1 MISFIS
7 IFGLLLSVAASPVP
21 TGNPGE
27 WATTIDYPP
36 AAIFNRQEGIVV
48 FQLVVNVDGTPSQCT
63 IVESSGHPV
72 LDTKTCELM
81 MDRARFASAS
91 SQGYTAKN
99 TYQNRVS
106 WNLPPIDFDLN
117 ALSSKTDGSCS
128 FGLSLNGPGPTK
140 ILIVQDRNLFNRN
153 RILVAILNNSWAITR
168 SDKIVD
174 TVRVVAEKRS
184 FWNQPQAIDNGF
196 LLAMDPVHT
205 KSFAESNPRT
215 ASIYKG
221 QIKIGQI
228 DMRDFPAKYREL
240 ESCSKREHH

>member
-1 MISFIS
+1 MALATTW
-7 IFGLLLSVAASPVP
+7 GLLLSAASSPVP

-36 AAIFNRQEGIVV
+36 AAIFNRQEGIVA
-48 FQLVVNVDGTPSQCT
+48 FNLEVNGDGRPSQCT

-81 MDRARFASAS
+81 MDRARFTAAA
-91 SQGYTAKN
+91 GERYTDN
-99 TYQNRVS
+99 NVYQNRVS

-117 ALSSKTDGSCS
+117 ALLSKKDGFCG

-140 ILIVQDRNLFNRN
+140 ISLVQNRNLFNRN
-153 RILVAILNNSWAITR
+153 RILVAILNDAWAITR
-168 SDKIVD
+168 SDKIAD
-174 TVRVVAEKRS
+174 TIKVAAEKRS

-196 LLAMDPVHT
+196 LLVMDPAHT

-215 ASIYKG
+215 AAIYKG
-221 QIKIGQI
+221 KIKIGQI
-228 DMRDFPAKYREL
+228 DMRDFRTRYREL
-240 ESCSKREHH
+240 ENCSKGEHQ

>member
-1 MISFIS
+1 MS
-7 IFGLLLSVAASPVP
+7 IATIWGLMLSAAASPIP

-36 AAIFNRQEGIVV
+36 AAMFNRQEGIVA
-48 FQLVVNVDGTPSQCT
+48 FKLVVNNDGTPSQCT

-81 MDRARFASAS
+81 MDRARFAAAGDE
-91 SQGYTAKN
+91 GYTVKN

-117 ALSSKTDGSCS
+117 ALSSKTDGFCG

-140 ILIVQDRNLFNRN
+140 ISLVQDRNLFNRN
-153 RILVAILNNSWAITR
+153 RVLVAILNDAWAITR
-168 SDKIVD
+168 SDKIAD

-184 FWNQPQAIDNGF
+184 FWNQPQAIDSGF

-205 KSFAESNPRT
+205 KSFAESNPQ
-215 ASIYKG
+215 AALIYKG
-221 QIKIGQI
+221 KIKIGQI
-228 DMRDFPAKYREL
+228 DMRDFRAKYREF
-240 ESCSKREHH
+240 ENCSKREHQ